1 MLSAKLLA
9 LKRFSHGLHGLR
21 GLMKPVPLILV
32 FAVWLAQAGASRQA
46 LQTASIEGVVVKTGI
61 ADVTIQFPG
70 LRNRKTNVAPGVGE
84 PLAGVTVELT
94 AVDGGRVRSYTM
106 KTGRDGKFQFRNL
119 PAEAGYQ
126 LVAILFRTI
135 CRDSTVSHRQA
146 CPEYRS
152 RLLPANR

>member
-1 MLSAKLLA
+1 
-9 LKRFSHGLHGLR
+9 
-21 GLMKPVPLILV
+21 MKQAPLILV

-119 PAEAGYQ
+119 PAGAGYQ
-126 LVAILFRTI
+126 LVAILFP
-135 CRDSTVSHRQA
+135 DYLPGQYGQPSTG
-146 CPEYRS
+146 
-152 RLLPANR
+152 LPGVPISLASGQQMKDLRMALTP